1 MSIRSNV
8 DARRLNERVTFHR
21 RTLTKAA
28 SGENIESWPDLV
40 TCRAAVDGAKAK
52 NMEPNASDGVKS
64 QADYTVW
71 IRSDIIVRHRIK
83 VTDRLSWRGKLFNI
97 KDMPDQQLRGR
108 LIALICNTGLN
119 AG

>member
-8 DARRLNERVTFHR
+8 DGRRLNERVTFQR
-21 RTLTKAA
+21 RTLTRNG
-28 SGENIESWPDLV
+28 SGENIESWPDLKN
-40 TCRAAVDGAKAK
+40 CRAAVDGAKAK
-52 NMEPNASDGVKS
+52 SIEPNLSDGIKS

-71 IRSDIIVRHRIK
+71 VRSDIIIRFRIT
-83 VTDRLSWRGKLFNI
+83 VADRLSWRGKLFNI
-97 KDMPDQQLRGR
+97 KDIPDQQLRGR